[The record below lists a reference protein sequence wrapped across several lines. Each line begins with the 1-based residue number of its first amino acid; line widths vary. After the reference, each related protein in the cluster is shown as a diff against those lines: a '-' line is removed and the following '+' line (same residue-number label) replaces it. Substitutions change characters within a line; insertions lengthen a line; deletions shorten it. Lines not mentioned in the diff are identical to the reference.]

1 MLFSV
6 IIPVY
11 NRPQEVEELLDS
23 LTQQTQKNFELVI
36 VEDGSSE
43 DCRSVV
49 DRYTDQ
55 LDIRYFYK
63 DNSGP
68 GDSRNFGMAKAKGD
82 YLLFFDSD
90 CLIPPHYFETVESFL
105 QQHPLDAYGGP
116 DTAHESFS
124 NTQKAINYAMTS
136 VITTGGVR
144 GKENKLDNYQP
155 RSFNMG
161 VSREVYEAV
170 GGYGDIHPGEDPDL
184 SYRIMQAGFSIGL
197 IADAY
202 VYHKRRI
209 DFSKFSKQV
218 YKFGVV
224 RNVLMKWHPRSWKV
238 VYFFPTAFLL
248 GSIALLLLALLWHVV
263 FLLPL
268 LALLL
273 IIAVDALVK
282 TGNLTI
288 TLMAIPATF
297 IQLYNYGWGFLKGFW
312 LIHVLK
318 KPEREALPGF
328 FFKR

>member
-23 LTQQTQKNFELVI
+23 LTKQTRKNFELII
-36 VEDGSSE
+36 VEDGSSD
-43 DCRSVV
+43 DCKAVV
-49 DRYTDQ
+49 EHYAAQ
-55 LDIRYFYK
+55 LTIHYFYK
-63 DNSGP
+63 ENSGP
-68 GDSRNFGMAKAKGD
+68 GDSRNYGMAKAQGD

-90 CLIPPHYFETVESFL
+90 CLIPPHYFETVTTFL
-105 QQHPLDAYGGP
+105 ATNPLDAYGGP
-116 DTAHESFS
+116 DTAHDSFTK
-124 NTQKAINYAMTS
+124 TQKAINYAMTS
-136 VITTGGVR
+136 IITTGGVR

-161 VSREVYEAV
+161 ISRKVYETV

-209 DFSKFSKQV
+209 DFGKFSKQV

-224 RNVLMKWHPRSWKV
+224 RNVLMKWHPRSWKL
-238 VYFFPTAFLL
+238 VYFLPAAFLL
-248 GSIALLLLALLWHVV
+248 GSIALVVLSILWHVI

-268 LALLL
+268 VALLL
-273 IIAVDALVK
+273 LILVDALIRTRDVS
-282 TGNLTI
+282 I
-288 TLMAIPATF
+288 ALMAVPATF

-312 LIHVLK
+312 LIHVLR

-328 FFKR
+328 FFQR